1 MNRKPGNL
9 SRRSFAT
16 LAAAGALAATLAI
29 APAADAK
36 TFYKMSTLG
45 PGSSPYLVM
54 TTFAN
59 VINQRMAD
67 TEIQVNATG
76 VATRHAIE
84 AARGEID
91 IFMTAPILYD
101 FLRDRKAMYKK
112 VEDGPELVKNLRSI
126 MAFPIGLY
134 HIVVYEDS
142 GIKSLD
148 QIKGKKVFLGP
159 PGGSAL
165 RTATMIVK
173 GATGLEP
180 GKDFESVKL
189 GWDAAGSAF
198 QDRRIDVYFNPTNPP
213 SPVISQVALTNKI
226 RLLGLDDKGVNSAE
240 IKDLSSRPGGGLGQI
255 APDAYGDNQMNAD
268 PSTTISSMVGI
279 AIRKGIPDDVVYDMT
294 KSFWE
299 GVKEIEATAPWMR
312 EVKLQ
317 DAMKEMRMPLHPGAL
332 RYYQEVGLTVPD
344 NLVPAD

>member
-1 MNRKPGNL
+1 MTRKPRAFD
-9 SRRSFAT
+9 RRTFTT
-16 LAAAGALAATLAI
+16 LAAAGAVAATLGLGAT
-29 APAADAK
+29 AQAK

-59 VINQRMAD
+59 IINKKVPD

-76 VATRHAIE
+76 VATRHAVE
-84 AARGEID
+84 AARGDID
-91 IFMTAPILYD
+91 LFMTAPILYD

-134 HIVVYEDS
+134 HIVVYDDS
-142 GIKSLD
+142 GITSMD

-189 GWDAAGSAF
+189 GWDAAGAAF

-255 APDAYGDNQMNAD
+255 AADAYGANQMNSEPA
-268 PSTTISSMVGI
+268 TTISSMVGI
-279 AIRKGIPDDVVYDMT
+279 AIRKGIPEDVVYNMT
-294 KSFWE
+294 KAFWA

-317 DAMKEMRMPLHPGAL
+317 DALKEMRMPLHAGAL
-332 RYYQEVGLTVPD
+332 RYYREAGLTVPD